1 MACVEDLCSFYLTL
15 HFLKCLI
22 ALQAFCGGG
31 EVVGWALTLQ
41 IQCFLRKICTALH
54 RMTENAGCSRLF
66 LSCPDL
72 ISSSRNRS
80 ILKPSEKYVT
90 QCCNQGGP
98 SLCHAQRRAWC
109 FSPAWKCASEHRV
122 SPTLHS
128 FNWWCSVAND
138 VAPAKDQ
145 PFCVLAVRKPMREI
159 LWVLERRGQHVWEPL
174 SFAGFLWYS
183 HTFARMYS
191 KHLVLLLV
199 TCTVVC

>member
-122 SPTLHS
+122 PPFTHSTDDALWLMMLHLPRISP
-128 FNWWCSVAND
+128 SVFWQLGNPWGKSYGCWRGEGNMCGNLSALQD
-138 VAPAKDQ
+138 FFGIHTHLQECTPS
-145 PFCVLAVRKPMREI
+145 I
-159 LWVLERRGQHVWEPL
+159 L
-174 SFAGFLWYS
+174 YC
-183 HTFARMYS
+183 Y
-191 KHLVLLLV
+191 
-199 TCTVVC
+199 